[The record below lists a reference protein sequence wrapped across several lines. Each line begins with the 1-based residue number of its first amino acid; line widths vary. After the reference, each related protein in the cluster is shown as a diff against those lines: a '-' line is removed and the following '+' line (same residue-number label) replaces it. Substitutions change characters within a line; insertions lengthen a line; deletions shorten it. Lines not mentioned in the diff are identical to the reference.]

1 MNEYSLLMICYI
13 TDHIWY
19 DPFIH
24 WRRDECPPVRRRY
37 FEIHFLEWK
46 LLNFRWHFI
55 EICSL
60 GFNWQYIFIGSH
72 TGLAPNRRQAIIW
85 TNVSLVYWHM
95 YATVSLNGLT
105 SNAIFINDPPPTPQ
119 TPQPPNPPANP
130 QPPPP
135 LTPHPPPPTPPN
147 PTALFH
153 VCWF

>member
-1 MNEYSLLMICYI
+1 MICYI

-19 DPFIH
+19 DPLIH

-55 EICSL
+55 EMCSL
-60 GFNWQYIFIGSH
+60 GFNWQYVFIGSH
-72 TGLAPNRRQAIIW
+72 TGLAPNSRQAIIW
-85 TNVSLVYWHM
+85 TNVSLVYRHM

-105 SNAIFINDPPPTPQ
+105 SIKPRVKVIHAWDDPTSAKSNASFIT
-119 TPQPPNPPANP
+119 
-130 QPPPP
+130 PPPP
-135 LTPHPPPPTPPN
+135 PPPPPN

-153 VCWF
+153 VCWFQ